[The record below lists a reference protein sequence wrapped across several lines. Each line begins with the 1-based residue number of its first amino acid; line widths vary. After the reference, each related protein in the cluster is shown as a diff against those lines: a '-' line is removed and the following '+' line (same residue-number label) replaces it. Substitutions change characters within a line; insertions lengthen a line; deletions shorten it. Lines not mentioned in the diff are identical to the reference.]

1 MHSGSINSLPCI
13 LSVGLRGKY
22 CQKGK
27 QKFRHPSTWSY
38 PHFSLSPL
46 NSCHTGCF
54 ATVFKLFSFNNKLFV
69 FCWFFIGN
77 ILINMLFKQG
87 PISQTP
93 ANFMGPES
101 CFMLSCCVCI
111 QYQRPS
117 VRTRQNFVCIAK
129 NSVNST
135 ITKIQRFCWEDLEA
149 YYLLLTA
156 IPHWLT
162 LFLEHDQLKFF
173 SSMFWLDKWGY
184 HYWWSK
190 IDSGLW
196 A

>member
-77 ILINMLFKQG
+77 ILINMFFKQG

-93 ANFMGPES
+93 TNFMGPES

-117 VRTRQNFVCIAK
+117 VRTKQNFVCIAK
-129 NSVNST
+129 KSVNST

-149 YYLLLTA
+149 YYYFIVDSYPSLAHVISRTWPIKVLL
-156 IPHWLT
+156 INV
-162 LFLEHDQLKFF
+162 F
-173 SSMFWLDKWGY
+173 G
-184 HYWWSK
+184 
-190 IDSGLW
+190 
-196 A
+196 

>member
-1 MHSGSINSLPCI
+1 MYTLDPLIVCLVSSLF
-13 LSVGLRGKY
+13 GLRGKY

-27 QKFRHPSTWSY
+27 QKFRHPSTWSC

-117 VRTRQNFVCIAK
+117 VRTKQNFVCIAK
-129 NSVNST
+129 NAVNSHQNS
-135 ITKIQRFCWEDLEA
+135 KILLRRFGG
-149 YYLLLTA
+149 LLFFVDSYPSLA
-156 IPHWLT
+156 T

-173 SSMFWLDKWGY
+173 
-184 HYWWSK
+184 
-190 IDSGLW
+190 
-196 A
+196 

>member
-1 MHSGSINSLPCI
+1 MCTLDPLIVCLVSSLLAWGASTARRGSRNSDTQAPEAA
-13 LSVGLRGKY
+13 
-22 CQKGK
+22 
-27 QKFRHPSTWSY
+27 

-117 VRTRQNFVCIAK
+117 VRTKQNFVCIAK

-173 SSMFWLDKWGY
+173 
-184 HYWWSK
+184 
-190 IDSGLW
+190 
-196 A
+196 